1 MAMRRIRATITFFP
15 FQKAMENATNRAES
29 FLEWIQGM
37 IMRYESGRIPS
48 TKFIQEV
55 MGKLRSGKLG
65 EGQNTDR
72 EFQREFQR
80 LERNVGERGVLS
92 MCPMH

>member
-1 MAMRRIRATITFFP
+1 MAMRRIRAPITFFP
-15 FQKAMENATNRAES
+15 FQKAMANATNRAES

-55 MGKLRSGKLG
+55 IERTVSIQHPLLGIGKFFVLR
-65 EGQNTDR
+65 
-72 EFQREFQR
+72 
-80 LERNVGERGVLS
+80 
-92 MCPMH
+92 

>member
-1 MAMRRIRATITFFP
+1 MGEERDSGNVMSASYGSEEGTGAYHILSFP
-15 FQKAMENATNRAES
+15 KAMANATNRAES

-55 MGKLRSGKLG
+55 IERTVSTQHPLLGIGKFFVLR
-65 EGQNTDR
+65 
-72 EFQREFQR
+72 
-80 LERNVGERGVLS
+80 
-92 MCPMH
+92 

>member
-1 MAMRRIRATITFFP
+1 MLALVTAYGLSMMRMGRAISDKAEAFFP
-15 FQKAMENATNRAES
+15 FQKAMANATNRAES

-55 MGKLRSGKLG
+55 IERTVSIQHPLLGIGKFFVLR
-65 EGQNTDR
+65 
-72 EFQREFQR
+72 
-80 LERNVGERGVLS
+80 
-92 MCPMH
+92 